1 MAAQSSTTT
10 ARGSNPPVL
19 LTDTKVAGL
28 KPPAEGRDE
37 YRDLKVTGL
46 RLRVGSGGKKTWI
59 VRARAGEKV
68 VNKRLG
74 HYPAMGLGP
83 ARVAAENLLGALSRD
98 SGTEGIDRTFGAV
111 TEAWI
116 EKVAKPRNSSWKLQ
130 ERRLEMH
137 VLPDWRDRKIAEI
150 RRSDVRDLLDGVE
163 GEILPN
169 RVLAI
174 VKTVFRFA
182 MSRDWIEAS
191 PAEGIEK
198 PRPDG
203 DADRDRFL
211 DMDEVARVWRATD
224 LLGFPFGPYVRLLM
238 LTAQRRTEVA
248 SMRWN
253 ALDLDAGTWTLEARE
268 TKSSRAH
275 LVPLPAPTVEI
286 LKALPRFGEFVFST
300 DGKTHFSGYAKVK
313 RRLDNFMAPSGGDPL
328 TPWRFHDLRRTAAT
342 HMVRLGVLEE
352 VVGKILNHAARGVTA
367 KVYALHRYEPEKRSA
382 LDRWAAEVMRAIG
395 QANGDNVVPIRPAS

>member
-1 MAAQSSTTT
+1 MATLSTTTT
-10 ARGSNPPVL
+10 ARSSNPPVL

-28 KPPAEGRDE
+28 KPPVGGRDE

-59 VRARAGEKV
+59 VRARAGVKL

-74 HYPAMGLGP
+74 HYPAMGLAP
-83 ARVAAENLLGALSRD
+83 ARSAAEKLLAALARD
-98 SGTEGIDRTFGAV
+98 GSSEGIDRTFGAV

-116 EKVAKPRNSSWKLQ
+116 EKVAKPKNSSWKLQ

-137 VLPDWRDRKIAEI
+137 VLPKWRNRKIAEI
-150 RRSDVRDLLDGVE
+150 RRSDVRELLDGIE

-182 MSRDWIEAS
+182 SSRDWVEVS
-191 PAEGIEK
+191 PAEGVEK
-198 PRPDG
+198 PQPDR
-203 DADRDRFL
+203 DRDRFL
-211 DMDEVARVWRATD
+211 DMDEVNRVWRAAG
-224 LLGFPFGPYVRLLM
+224 LLGFPFGPYLQVLM

-248 SMRWN
+248 SMRWD
-253 ALDLDAGTWTLEARE
+253 ALDLDIGTWTLGASE

-275 LVPLPAPTVEI
+275 LVPMSAPVVEI
-286 LKALPRFGEFVFST
+286 LKALPRFGEFVFSS
-300 DGKTHFSGYAKVK
+300 DGRTHISGYAKVK
-313 RRLDNFMAPSGGDPL
+313 RRLDDFLASTDGDTL
-328 TPWRFHDLRRTAAT
+328 KAWRFHDLRRTAAT

-352 VVGKILNHAARGVTA
+352 VVGKVLNHAARGVTA

-382 LDRWAAEVMRAIG
+382 LNRWAEEVTPIIEQG
-395 QANGDNVVPIRPAS
+395 TSDNFVPIKPAS